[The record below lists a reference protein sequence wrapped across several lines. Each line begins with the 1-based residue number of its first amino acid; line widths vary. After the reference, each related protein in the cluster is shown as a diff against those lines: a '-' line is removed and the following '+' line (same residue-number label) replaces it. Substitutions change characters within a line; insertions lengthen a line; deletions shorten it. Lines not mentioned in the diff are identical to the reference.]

1 MFWEDQIWLPPFYY
15 SNTVDDVPILMGNRV
30 RVEIK
35 RQGEPKGNDVSKINE
50 DYQFSGKENELHLT
64 AKDDLIFECSF
75 ELSWF
80 PFDSQQCSIK
90 IRIPKDLR
98 DHITLIPN
106 RVVYTGK

>member
-1 MFWEDQIWLPPFYY
+1 MMDYGVQ
-15 SNTVDDVPILMGNRV
+15 
-30 RVEIK
+30 VEIL
-35 RQGEPKGNDVSKINE
+35 RQGEPVQNDVSRVKEGN
-50 DYQFSGKENELHLT
+50 QFSGKENELHLT